1 MRITSWYVTAAAL
14 SMVVAGCTSASSAP
28 GAAPAATSSGATP
41 AGGPLAA
48 MTADQIGSKAV
59 GDLAAATSVHVVG
72 TYSDPAEQI
81 NVIAGNTKCS
91 GTITLKGAG
100 ATTLVAIG
108 STLWVKLSG
117 MSEYV
122 QTTMTNSEYASFAEL
137 CDPSKLAA
145 LVPNL
150 PGLTKG
156 AITTIGGQPVLAL
169 KAAGNAYTDYVSESV
184 PFELLREDL
193 AGHGE
198 LSFSDYNV
206 PVTISP
212 PPARE
217 ILSST

>member
-1 MRITSWYVTAAAL
+1 
-14 SMVVAGCTSASSAP
+14 
-28 GAAPAATSSGATP
+28 
-41 AGGPLAA
+41 

-59 GDLAAATSVHVVG
+59 SDLASATSVHAVG

-100 ATTLVAIG
+100 VTTLVAIG
-108 STLWVKLSG
+108 TTLWVKVSG

-122 QTTMTNSEYASFAEL
+122 QTTMTNSDYASFAEL

-156 AITTIGGQPVLAL
+156 ATTTIGGQPALAL
-169 KAAGNAYTDYVSESV
+169 KAVGDAYTDYVSESV
-184 PFELLREDL
+184 PPELLRADL
-193 AGHGE
+193 AGQGE
-198 LSFSDYNV
+198 LSFSDYNA

-212 PPARE
+212 PPASE